1 MSPRHLF
8 TRVVVSRKHSLLVTM
23 WAACIFVSS
32 CGSSTESV
40 ESAKRGVTRFHAQL
54 NSERYAA
61 LYAASDDG
69 LRQAT
74 NEPDFTK
81 LLEAIH
87 RKLGAVQQVD
97 LRNTMLAWHTGQ
109 GSTVTLIYATK
120 FATGNAT
127 EKFVWHV
134 TNGTTTLYGYNI
146 DSNDLITR

>member
-1 MSPRHLF
+1 
-8 TRVVVSRKHSLLVTM
+8 VVSRKHSLLLTIS
-23 WAACIFVSS
+23 AACISVSS
-32 CGSSTESV
+32 CGSSAENV

-54 NSERYAA
+54 DSEQYAA

-69 LRQAT
+69 FRRTT

-87 RKLGAVQQVD
+87 RKLGAVQQAD
-97 LRNTMLAWHTGQ
+97 LRNTMLAWRTGQ
-109 GSTVTLIYATK
+109 GSTVTLIYATD
-120 FATGNAT
+120 FASGNAT

-134 TNGTTTLYGYNI
+134 TNGTSTLYGYYI

>member
-1 MSPRHLF
+1 
-8 TRVVVSRKHSLLVTM
+8 VVSRKHSLLLTIS
-23 WAACIFVSS
+23 AACIFVSS
-32 CGSSTESV
+32 CGSSAENV

-54 NSERYAA
+54 DSEQYAA

-69 LRQAT
+69 FRRTT

-87 RKLGAVQQVD
+87 RKLGAVQQAD
-97 LRNTMLAWHTGQ
+97 LRNTMLAWRTGQ
-109 GSTVTLIYATK
+109 GSTVTLIYATN
-120 FATGNAT
+120 FASGNAT

-134 TNGTTTLYGYNI
+134 TNGTSTLYGYYI